1 MQNSKPF
8 LFERRRWRK
17 RREKGRE
24 NMQKPLHISVNTH
37 VICKL
42 TEERLGGKSTKP
54 DRVCLTERELGFGVE
69 GSMGLELNQYFLISQ
84 EPINVVPVI

>member
-37 VICKL
+37 VSAQKKGW
-42 TEERLGGKSTKP
+42 EEKA
-54 DRVCLTERELGFGVE
+54 
-69 GSMGLELNQYFLISQ
+69 LNQTEFVSQ
-84 EPINVVPVI
+84 RGNWDLG